1 MAMTPMIVIGCG
13 GSGGKVIAS
22 LRRTLEIQL
31 QNSDWDE
38 GIPDAWQLIY
48 VDTPE
53 GQEVDYTYGPAVP
66 ASDYVSLAQGM
77 NQYRGVDSSVMNAV
91 GAEGISRFVGW
102 RPSPAAPVPI
112 TLGAGQWRAIG
123 RVAAFNGLPV
133 VGARITA
140 ALGKISAGRSQL
152 RRLGA
157 KLGHGDEPVMETPFV
172 ILVSSM
178 AGGTGAGIF
187 LDVADVVRAI
197 DAGLYQQVAGVL
209 FTAEVF
215 RHVGNAPGVEPN
227 TLAALSELM
236 NTYHGIEKEYDPLYK
251 RLQVNVQKKS
261 QGRNGINY
269 PFIVGMSTLGGRQLE
284 NISDAYRAVS
294 ETLAATM
301 LSPEVQSDLL
311 AHLVTNWH
319 NEQQDNQTA
328 WKFGNSALD
337 DGFITESG
345 VVSSFGSARLS
356 VGVAR
361 FSEYARTRLARQ
373 VIEYLADGYI
383 DHGRN
388 LMNDPQAT
396 PEQITDFFVADLGIK
411 FIEDCGLRELN
422 DAVDDGE
429 HHDQVLEAILPNA
442 EIEDLWRSWWQ
453 TMSGELAAAGGSR
466 PTSMWTQQITE
477 LVPRRV
483 GAFKS
488 GIEARIVSGETAL
501 MSTLPRRVLTQV
513 SQYMA
518 QYGVPVTLA
527 LLQYAMA
534 HVTDASGQLKT
545 EAASQRS
552 LGSRYMDQIAAAW
565 QGIPARQDLPSSH
578 EKVREATRRGSS
590 IGLREAQALHRE
602 HTAQLLNRFH
612 DQVLVKLEQQLRQI
626 QGQLAGNEARVAVRK
641 WPVGDGV
648 PTMFAPPPLETCL
661 VDPVTWPD
669 LFSRLLR
676 ETAADESGARG
687 TTDEVV
693 RRIVGGGGFSFERD
707 GQPVTVPPALDLEED
722 WSGGPIRLKLALSV
736 DDIEERSRVWLMRRG
751 TVFGDF
757 LRQKLGSYLSPVG
770 PGGVPVVDFQSR
782 LDRFRDG
789 LQRTLDLSTPLVDID
804 QGMLLKIHPGTKMKN
819 GNLTKLIAQPLP
831 FRSGPAYDAA
841 YRIFEALPGDPK
853 QIGERLKTFFTD
865 ASEDQEGVLYVSR
878 LFGAVHPAAITSLT
892 RPIQASWN
900 NVRNNSSGVGLYWQ
914 NRRARRLDDFV
925 PVAPSVLDQM
935 IAGWFVG
942 RLLGRISDPNPETGF
957 SIGYPGDIG
966 PKVARFPWP
975 LLSSGS
981 MSISSS
987 AHRDQWLPALLESI
1001 GLGYML
1007 LATEPNILEGYDQM
1021 YLLGTGE
1028 ALEHWVVTGDPGPSA
1043 PGARYQL
1050 SGATL
1055 EERKTVAEAG
1065 LKKMGG
1071 DFTRAINDQRVVADP
1086 NEFFTIPYGFE
1097 LWERYQA
1104 AFTKLEKRLAGL
1116 RSVSGLG

>member
-48 VDTPE
+48 VDTPAS
-53 GQEVDYTYGPAVP
+53 QEVDYTYGPAVP
-66 ASDYVSLAQGM
+66 APDYVSLAQGM
-77 NQYRGVDSSVMNAV
+77 NQYRDVDSSVMNAV
-91 GAEGISRFVGW
+91 GAEGIPRFLGW
-102 RPSPAAPVPI
+102 RPAPAAPVAVN
-112 TLGAGQWRAIG
+112 LGAGQWRAIG
-123 RVAAFNGLPV
+123 RVAAFNGLPA
-133 VGARITA
+133 VGTRITA

-152 RRLGA
+152 ERLGA
-157 KLGHGDEPVMETPFV
+157 KLGYGDAPVTGAPFV
-172 ILVSSM
+172 ILVSSL

-197 DAGLYQQVAGVL
+197 DADLYQQVAGVL

-215 RHVGNAPGVEPN
+215 RNLDNAPGVYPN

-236 NTYHGIEKEYDPLYK
+236 SAYHGLEKEFEPLYK
-251 RLQVNVQKKS
+251 RLQVNVQRKS
-261 QGRNGINY
+261 LGKTGINY

-284 NISDAYRAVS
+284 NIPDAYRAVS
-294 ETLAATM
+294 ETLAASM
-301 LSPEVQSDLL
+301 LSPQVHQQLL
-311 AHLVTNWH
+311 AFLVGNWSV
-319 NEQQDNQTA
+319 EQQSNQTA
-328 WKFGNSALD
+328 WEFGKPIRD
-337 DGFITESG
+337 DGLRIESG

-429 HHDQVLEAILPNA
+429 HHDQVLEAVLPNA

-466 PTSMWTQQITE
+466 PTSVWTQQITE

-488 GIEARIVSGETAL
+488 AVEARIQAGESAL
-501 MSTLPRRVLTQV
+501 MSTLPQRVLKQI

-602 HTAQLLNRFH
+602 HTAQFLNRFH

-626 QGQLAGNEARVAVRK
+626 QGQLAGDEARVAVRQ
-641 WPVGDGV
+641 WPVSDGV

-661 VDPVTWPD
+661 VDPGTWPD
-669 LFSRLLR
+669 LYSRLLR

-687 TTDEVV
+687 TADEVV

-722 WSGGPIRLKLALSV
+722 WSGGPIRLKVALSM

-751 TVFGDF
+751 TIFGDF

-770 PGGVPVVDFQSR
+770 PGGVPVADFQSR

-789 LQRTLDLSTPLVDID
+789 LQRTLDAATPLVDID
-804 QGMLLKIHPGTKMKN
+804 PAILQKIHPTSVMQN
-819 GNLTKLIAQPLP
+819 GRLTKLIPEPLP

-841 YRIFEALPGDPK
+841 YRIFEARIGGDE
-853 QIGERLKTFFTD
+853 ERLKNFFTD
-865 ASEDQEGVLYVSR
+865 ASEDHEGVLYVSR
-878 LFGAVHPAAITSLT
+878 LLGAVHPAAITSLT

-900 NVRNNSSGVGLYWQ
+900 NVRNNSSSVGLFWQ
-914 NRRARRLDDFV
+914 NRRARRLDEFV

-957 SIGYPGDIG
+957 SIGYPGDIA
-966 PKVARFPWP
+966 PKVAGFPWP

-981 MSISSS
+981 MSISSP
-987 AHRDQWLPALLESI
+987 AHRNQWLPALLESI

-1007 LATEPNILEGYDQM
+1007 LATEPDILEGYDQM
-1021 YLLGTGE
+1021 YLLGNGA

-1043 PGARYQL
+1043 PGARCQL
-1050 SGATL
+1050 SGTTL
-1055 EERKTVAEAG
+1055 EERKTVAEEG
-1065 LKKMGG
+1065 LKKMGE
-1071 DFTRAINDQRVVADP
+1071 DFARAINAQRVVADP

-1104 AFTKLEKRLAGL
+1104 AFNKLEKRLAGL
-1116 RSVSGLG
+1116 DSVGGLG